1 LRDQIIS
8 SDEPFEPG
16 ACSGLHEVVE
26 LLNPLGGTEREQI
39 VATIDDHVRAVEHIM
54 RALIGSEARFSCD
67 LRAAGAEV
75 RLPSAAIEA
84 AILQLVNHARACS
97 GVIRSVA
104 IRTRRSCGRICVIF
118 VYRSA
123 LGRALSYAAIRDE
136 LSLLTARRL
145 VQSADGQ
152 FRIRFSRAVGTVI
165 LLTFPATPGVMGL

>member
-1 LRDQIIS
+1 MCDHIIS

-16 ACSGLHEVVE
+16 VYQGLHEVVE
-26 LLNPLGGTEREQI
+26 HVNLLGGVEREHI

-54 RALIGSEARFSCD
+54 RALIGPDARLSCD
-67 LRAAGAEV
+67 LRASGAEV

-84 AILQLVNHARACS
+84 AMLQLVNHARACS

-123 LGRALSYAAIRDE
+123 MGKALSYSAIRDE
-136 LSLLTARRL
+136 LALLTARRL

-152 FRIRFSRAVGTVI
+152 FRIRFSKAVGNVI
-165 LLTFPATPGVMGL
+165 LLTFPAVPGAMHL